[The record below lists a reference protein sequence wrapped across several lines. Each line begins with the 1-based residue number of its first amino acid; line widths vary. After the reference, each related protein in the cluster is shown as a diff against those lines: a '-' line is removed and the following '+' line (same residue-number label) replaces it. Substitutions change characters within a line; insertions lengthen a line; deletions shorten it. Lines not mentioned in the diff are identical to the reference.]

1 MNFDKTEIELID
13 NEIQIL
19 LSKSAIQI
27 SNPEKDEFISNIFL
41 VQKKNGKYR
50 PVINLKG
57 LNQYVKYFHFKQEN
71 LQSVLLNI
79 SKNDYFT
86 SIDLCDA
93 YFSISMNKKCRKY
106 LKFVWK
112 DQIYEFTC
120 LCFGLA
126 SAPRI
131 FTKLMKVVFSHIR
144 NQGVGSFFYIDDS
157 LLHSPYENICYEN
170 TVMLRNLLHSLGF
183 LVNKEKSVFIPTQ
196 RIIFLGYLIDSVQF
210 KVFLTEEKIQKILK
224 SANKIYSLYNP
235 VIREVSSLIGLF
247 TSASCAVLLAPIFH
261 RYLDIEKTLALS
273 KNNDN
278 YDGIMSL
285 SENSR
290 NEILWWIKNVDR
302 NEGKSISFGTP
313 TEYIETDASKIGW
326 GAVYGKNKTQG
337 RWMKSESIS
346 HINILELLAI
356 KYAFFSLGKNISNS
370 HICIKS
376 DSSTAVQYI
385 NNMGGSVVALLEV
398 VREIWFWAADKNN
411 FITAVHIAGKDN
423 ITPDQL
429 SRNFSDSSEWKLK
442 ENIFRNICGHFFQPN
457 IDLFASRLNK
467 QLSKY
472 VSWFPDPDAMA
483 SDAFSFSWKNYLP
496 YVFPPFSIIARILNK
511 VEEEQVR
518 MVLMIV
524 PTWPSQ
530 PWFPRLLNCL
540 VDYPVILPFCQDLL
554 RLVHNNQKHPLNM
567 RKLFLV
573 ACVVSGIPSKR
584 REFQNQLETSSLS
597 HGESLP
603 RDNMNIVGGN
613 GIFGVIHK
621 KSIPLHQMKYKY

>member
-1 MNFDKTEIELID
+1 
-13 NEIQIL
+13 
-19 LSKSAIQI
+19 
-27 SNPEKDEFISNIFL
+27 
-41 VQKKNGKYR
+41 
-50 PVINLKG
+50 
-57 LNQYVKYFHFKQEN
+57 
-71 LQSVLLNI
+71 
-79 SKNDYFT
+79 
-86 SIDLCDA
+86 
-93 YFSISMNKKCRKY
+93 
-106 LKFVWK
+106 
-112 DQIYEFTC
+112 
-120 LCFGLA
+120 
-126 SAPRI
+126 
-131 FTKLMKVVFSHIR
+131 
-144 NQGVGSFFYIDDS
+144 
-157 LLHSPYENICYEN
+157 
-170 TVMLRNLLHSLGF
+170 MLRNLLHSLGF

-398 VREIWFWAADKNN
+398 YHSKNFEQGRRGTGEN
-411 FITAVHIAGKDN
+411 GFNDSSNMAIPTLVSKIIELFGRLSCYS
-423 ITPDQL
+423 PFL
-429 SRNFSDSSEWKLK
+429 SRSFKTCTQQSKAPAKHEKVIPSRLCSIRHSLQKK
-442 ENIFRNICGHFFQPN
+442 GISKSARNIITQSWRVSTSRQYEYSWRKWYLWCNTQKINTTSPN
-457 IDLFASRLNK
+457 EVQVLNFLARLYDDGKSYSCINMNKCSIGQTLASIGCNTVINSNLISRFMKGIFNARPPLPKYSITWDVGKVVRYLETLFPLESLSLKMLTLKIATLLALTTAQRAQTLTNLN
-467 QLSKY
+467 L
-472 VSWFPDPDAMA
+472 
-483 SDAFSFSWKNYLP
+483 NY
-496 YVFPPFSIIARILNK
+496 
-511 VEEEQVR
+511 
-518 MVLMIV
+518 M
-524 PTWPSQ
+524 
-530 PWFPRLLNCL
+530 
-540 VDYPVILPFCQDLL
+540 
-554 RLVHNNQKHPLNM
+554 
-567 RKLFLV
+567 
-573 ACVVSGIPSKR
+573 
-584 REFQNQLETSSLS
+584 ETSSKTVVFTMNCLQKTDRIGRINQNITLDTYKKKELCPVYTLKYYLKATKKLRKDDYLLVSFRTWRKISTSTLARWLKIVLTSSGIDVTKFQAHSFRGASTSAAFSAGITLDIIMKTANWKSAKTFKKFYLREVEAKRGVKTGKKKFINAVLS
-597 HGESLP
+597 
-603 RDNMNIVGGN
+603 V
-613 GIFGVIHK
+613 
-621 KSIPLHQMKYKY
+621 

>member
-27 SNPEKDEFISNIFL
+27 SNHEKDEFISNIFL

>member
-1 MNFDKTEIELID
+1 
-13 NEIQIL
+13 
-19 LSKSAIQI
+19 
-27 SNPEKDEFISNIFL
+27 
-41 VQKKNGKYR
+41 
-50 PVINLKG
+50 
-57 LNQYVKYFHFKQEN
+57 
-71 LQSVLLNI
+71 
-79 SKNDYFT
+79 
-86 SIDLCDA
+86 
-93 YFSISMNKKCRKY
+93 
-106 LKFVWK
+106 
-112 DQIYEFTC
+112 
-120 LCFGLA
+120 
-126 SAPRI
+126 
-131 FTKLMKVVFSHIR
+131 
-144 NQGVGSFFYIDDS
+144 
-157 LLHSPYENICYEN
+157 
-170 TVMLRNLLHSLGF
+170 
-183 LVNKEKSVFIPTQ
+183 
-196 RIIFLGYLIDSVQF
+196 
-210 KVFLTEEKIQKILK
+210 
-224 SANKIYSLYNP
+224 
-235 VIREVSSLIGLF
+235 
-247 TSASCAVLLAPIFH
+247 
-261 RYLDIEKTLALS
+261 
-273 KNNDN
+273 
-278 YDGIMSL
+278 MSL

-511 VEEEQVR
+511 VEEEQ
-518 MVLMIV
+518 
-524 PTWPSQ
+524 
-530 PWFPRLLNCL
+530 
-540 VDYPVILPFCQDLL
+540 
-554 RLVHNNQKHPLNM
+554 
-567 RKLFLV
+567 
-573 ACVVSGIPSKR
+573 
-584 REFQNQLETSSLS
+584 EFHSYRN
-597 HGESLP
+597 
-603 RDNMNIVGGN
+603 R
-613 GIFGVIHK
+613 
-621 KSIPLHQMKYKY
+621 